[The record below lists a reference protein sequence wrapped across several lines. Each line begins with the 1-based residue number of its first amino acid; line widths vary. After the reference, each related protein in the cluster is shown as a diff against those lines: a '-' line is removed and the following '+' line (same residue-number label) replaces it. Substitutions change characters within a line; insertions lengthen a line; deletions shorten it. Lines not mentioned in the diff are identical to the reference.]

1 MRWFPLCG
9 KEYRI
14 LDAAL
19 LDAVS
24 LLWDIGMERYA
35 LIDRVLPR
43 EFVLLQGTG
52 CRWKRCTFCDY
63 HGDVSDDPFAVNR
76 EVLAQVQ
83 GVYGV
88 LDIINSGSAMELDE
102 QTLGM
107 IKEVVKE
114 KKIHTLWFE
123 AHYMYKNQL
132 AKFAEQFDGVEVK
145 FRCGVES
152 FDGSLRER
160 WKKGIAASVTVE
172 EVAQYFQGVCLLCC
186 TEGDS
191 KERILRDIALAERY
205 FEYASVNVFC
215 ENTTTVKRDEELVK
229 WFVTEV
235 YSKLK
240 KSNKIEILIN
250 NTDLG
255 VG

>member
-1 MRWFPLCG
+1 
-9 KEYRI
+9 
-14 LDAAL
+14 
-19 LDAVS
+19 
-24 LLWDIGMERYA
+24 MERYA
-35 LIDRVLPR
+35 LIDTVLPR

-52 CRWKRCTFCDY
+52 CKWKKCTFCDY
-63 HGDVSDDPFAVNR
+63 HEDVSDDPFAINR

-88 LDIINSGSAMELDE
+88 LDVINSGSAMELDE
-102 QTLGM
+102 RTLGM

-114 KKIHTLWFE
+114 KNIHTLWFE
-123 AHYMYKNQL
+123 AHYMYRKQL

-152 FDGSLRER
+152 FDGQLREQ
-160 WKKGIAASVTVE
+160 WKKGVTANVTVAD
-172 EVAQYFQGVCLLCC
+172 VAKHFQGVCLLCC
-186 TEGDS
+186 TQGDS
-191 KERILRDIALAERY
+191 KERILRDITLAEQY

-215 ENTTTVKRDEELVK
+215 ENSTSVKRDDALAK
-229 WFVTEV
+229 WFVEEV
-235 YSKLK
+235 YPTLKQSK
-240 KSNKIEILIN
+240 KIEILIN

>member
-1 MRWFPLCG
+1 
-9 KEYRI
+9 
-14 LDAAL
+14 
-19 LDAVS
+19 
-24 LLWDIGMERYA
+24 MERYA
-35 LIDRVLPR
+35 LIHSVLPR

-52 CRWKRCTFCDY
+52 CRWKMCTFCDY
-63 HGDVSDDPFAVNR
+63 HSDVSDDPFAVNR
-76 EVLAQVQ
+76 AVLAQVQ
-83 GVYGV
+83 GAYGV
-88 LDIINSGSAMELDE
+88 LDVINSGSAMELDE
-102 QTLGM
+102 LTVEM
-107 IKEVVKE
+107 IKKVVKE

-152 FDGSLRER
+152 FDGELRER
-160 WKKGIAASVTVE
+160 WKKGIATSVTAE
-172 EVAQYFQGVCLLCC
+172 DVAKHFHGVCLLCC

-191 KERILRDIALAERY
+191 KERILRDIALAEQY

-215 ENTTTVKRDEELVK
+215 ENTTAIKRDDELAT
-229 WFVTEV
+229 WFVREV
-235 YSKLK
+235 YPNLKESK
-240 KSNKIEILIN
+240 KIEILIN

>member
-1 MRWFPLCG
+1 
-9 KEYRI
+9 
-14 LDAAL
+14 
-19 LDAVS
+19 
-24 LLWDIGMERYA
+24 MERYA
-35 LIDRVLPR
+35 VIHTVMPR

-52 CRWKRCTFCDY
+52 CSWKRCTFCDY
-63 HGDVSDDPFAVNR
+63 HGDLSDEPFAVNR
-76 EVLAQVQ
+76 DVLAQVQ

-88 LDIINSGSAMELDE
+88 LDVINSGSAMELDN
-102 QTLGM
+102 QTLCM

-152 FDGSLRER
+152 FDGRLREQWR
-160 WKKGIAASVTVE
+160 KGIATSVKASD
-172 EVAQYFQGVCLLCC
+172 VAKYFKGVCLLCC
-186 TEGDS
+186 TEGDT
-191 KERILRDIALAERY
+191 KERILNDLALAERY

-215 ENTTTVKRDEELVK
+215 ENSTAIKRDEELVK
-229 WFVTEV
+229 WFVDVV
-235 YSKLK
+235 YPKLK
-240 KSNKIEILIN
+240 ESDKIEVLIN

>member
-1 MRWFPLCG
+1 M
-9 KEYRI
+9 
-14 LDAAL
+14 
-19 LDAVS
+19 
-24 LLWDIGMERYA
+24 
-35 LIDRVLPR
+35 
-43 EFVLLQGTG
+43 
-52 CRWKRCTFCDY
+52 
-63 HGDVSDDPFAVNR
+63 SDDPFAVNR

-88 LDIINSGSAMELDE
+88 LDVINSGSAMELDE

-114 KKIHTLWFE
+114 KKIHALWFE

-132 AKFAEQFDGVEVK
+132 VKFAEQFDGVEVK

-152 FDGSLRER
+152 LDGNLREQ
-160 WKKGIAASVTVE
+160 WKKGIAASVTAE
-172 EVAQYFQGVCLLCC
+172 DVAKYFQGVCLLCC
-186 TEGDS
+186 TQGDS
-191 KERILRDIALAERY
+191 KERILRDIALAKQY

-215 ENTTTVKRDEELVK
+215 ENTTTVKRDDELAK
-229 WFVTEV
+229 WFVEEV
-235 YSKLK
+235 YPQLK
-240 KSNKIEILIN
+240 TSEKIEVLVE